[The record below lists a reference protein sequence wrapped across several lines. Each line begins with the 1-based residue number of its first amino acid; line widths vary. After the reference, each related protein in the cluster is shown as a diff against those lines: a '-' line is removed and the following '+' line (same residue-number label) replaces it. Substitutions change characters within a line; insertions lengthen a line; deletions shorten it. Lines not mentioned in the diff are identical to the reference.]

1 MTIKLY
7 YDKFS
12 VMKKILIILFLMS
25 FVFVSNGY
33 SFWIWTPKSGK
44 WVNPKYSVKQNPK
57 EHFDYAMGFYNK
69 KSLKRAIAE
78 FRRLIKNYSD
88 AYEAAEAQFY
98 IGKSFEGLRKDYE
111 AYKAYQ
117 LVIDK
122 YPFNKRHEEIIRIEY
137 DIAERF
143 ISNRDKSKFLG
154 LNFQLEDP
162 AVEIF
167 KKIEENSPY
176 SKLAAKSI
184 YRLGVYL
191 KAKELFIEGQKE
203 FENLLDKYPNS
214 EWVEPARFQLAE
226 CLALISPE
234 AEYSQNITQEAREK
248 FEDFA
253 QEHPEAILGESARIK
268 VRELKEKEA
277 ESNFII
283 AQFYEKQKDF
293 ESAKIYY
300 NYVIDNYPESDFV
313 VKALEGIKEID
324 KK

>member
-1 MTIKLY
+1 
-7 YDKFS
+7 
-12 VMKKILIILFLMS
+12 
-25 FVFVSNGY
+25 
-33 SFWIWTPKSGK
+33 
-44 WVNPKYSVKQNPK
+44 
-57 EHFDYAMGFYNK
+57 
-69 KSLKRAIAE
+69 
-78 FRRLIKNYSD
+78 
-88 AYEAAEAQFY
+88 
-98 IGKSFEGLRKDYE
+98 
-111 AYKAYQ
+111 
-117 LVIDK
+117 
-122 YPFNKRHEEIIRIEY
+122 
-137 DIAERF
+137 
-143 ISNRDKSKFLG
+143 
-154 LNFQLEDP
+154 
-162 AVEIF
+162 VEIF